1 MLSVTHGPASLC
13 WEGRTLNTHSHS
25 YSSPGNLVPS
35 VLFPLSFCLLA
46 FKFLIL
52 SEQISDKSK
61 KSDDESE
68 DEDDPAKLQK
78 KRDWD
83 EWKDG

>member
-1 MLSVTHGPASLC
+1 MDQHPF
-13 WEGRTLNTHSHS
+13 EGREEHWIPNVLS

-35 VLFPLSFCLLA
+35 VIFPLSFCLLA
-46 FKFLIL
+46 FNFLIL
-52 SEQISDKSK
+52 SKQINDESK

>member
-1 MLSVTHGPASLC
+1 MDQHPFGGREEHWIPSVL
-13 WEGRTLNTHSHS
+13 S
-25 YSSPGNLVPS
+25 YSSAGNLVSS
-35 VLFPLSFCLLA
+35 VLFPLSFCLRALI
-46 FKFLIL
+46 FLFL
-52 SEQISDKSK
+52 SEQINDKSK

-68 DEDDPAKLQK
+68 DEDNPAKLQK

>member
-1 MLSVTHGPASLC
+1 MDQHPFGGRREHWTPSVL
-13 WEGRTLNTHSHS
+13 S

-35 VLFPLSFCLLA
+35 VLFPLSFYLLA
-46 FKFLIL
+46 FNFLIL
-52 SEQISDKSK
+52 SEQINDKSK

>member
-1 MLSVTHGPASLC
+1 MDQHPFG
-13 WEGRTLNTHSHS
+13 GREEHWIPNVLS
-25 YSSPGNLVPS
+25 YSSPGNLVPN
-35 VLFPLSFCLLA
+35 VIIPLSFCLLA
-46 FKFLIL
+46 FNFLIL
-52 SEQISDKSK
+52 SKQINDKSK

>member
-1 MLSVTHGPASLC
+1 MDQHPFG
-13 WEGRTLNTHSHS
+13 GREEHWIPNVLS

-35 VLFPLSFCLLA
+35 VIFPLSFCLLA
-46 FKFLIL
+46 FNFLIL
-52 SEQISDKSK
+52 SKQINDKSK

>member
-1 MLSVTHGPASLC
+1 MDQHPFG
-13 WEGRTLNTHSHS
+13 GRGEHWTPNVLS
-25 YSSPGNLVPS
+25 YSSPCNLVPS
-35 VLFPLSFCLLA
+35 VLFPLPFCLLA
-46 FKFLIL
+46 FNFLFL
-52 SEQISDKSK
+52 SEQINDQSK
-61 KSDDESE
+61 KGDDESE

>member
-1 MLSVTHGPASLC
+1 MDQHPFGEREEHWIPNVL
-13 WEGRTLNTHSHS
+13 S

-35 VLFPLSFCLLA
+35 VIFPLSFCLLA
-46 FKFLIL
+46 FNFLIL
-52 SEQISDKSK
+52 SKQINDKSK